1 MRKFLA
7 VLGFAFAS
15 VASAAPPPYDES
27 ANAKD
32 AVQSALT
39 AAQQSRQPVLVI
51 LGANWC
57 EDCRALA
64 AALESGE
71 SAVLVAREFKVVKVD
86 VGNFDRN
93 LDLVARYGNPIAK
106 GIPAAV
112 VLSPSGQ
119 VLYATKAGELADA
132 RRMSASGVYEFFKRV
147 SQEVAPKR

>member
-7 VLGFAFAS
+7 AFGLAFMI
-15 VASAAPPPYDES
+15 VASAAPTPYDES
-27 ANAKD
+27 ADAKA

-64 AALESGE
+64 AALESGK
-71 SAVLVAREFKVVKVD
+71 SAELVAREFKVVKVD
-86 VGNFDRN
+86 VGKFDRN
-93 LDLVARYGNPIAK
+93 LDLVTRYGNPIAK

-112 VLSPSGQ
+112 VLSPGGQ

-132 RRMSASGVYEFFKRV
+132 RRMSASGVYDFFKRV
-147 SQEVAPKR
+147 SQEVVGPR

>member
-1 MRKFLA
+1 MRKFLT
-7 VLGFAFAS
+7 VLGLIFAS
-15 VASAAPPPYDES
+15 LASAAPLPYDES
-27 ANAKD
+27 ANANA
-32 AVQSALT
+32 AVQSALA

-64 AALESGE
+64 AALESGK
-71 SAVLVAREFKVVKVD
+71 SAELVAREFKVVKVD

-132 RRMSASGVYEFFKRV
+132 RRMSASGVYDFFKRV
-147 SQEVAPKR
+147 SLEVTPRR